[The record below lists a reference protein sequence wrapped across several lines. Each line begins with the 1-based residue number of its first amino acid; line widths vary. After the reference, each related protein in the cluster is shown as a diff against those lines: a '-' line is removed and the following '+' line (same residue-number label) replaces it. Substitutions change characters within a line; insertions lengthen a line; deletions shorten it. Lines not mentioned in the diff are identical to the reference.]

1 MNQSEEL
8 SRSLTPANIDNSAM
22 PLSQQLAVRTD
33 TLQVVRQMNR
43 QFQKNNSRELL
54 AYDAMHK
61 VANISLLEAELA
73 MQNPHATERLAYIA
87 NYFTYLCAQD
97 LL

>member
-1 MNQSEEL
+1 MNQAEEL

-54 AYDAMHK
+54 AYDILQK
-61 VANISLLEAELA
+61 VANISMQEAELA
-73 MQNPHATERLAYIA
+73 MQNPHATDRLAFIA

-97 LL
+97 ML